1 MEQYV
6 GRLKEAFVKW
16 CAGNNYVYD
25 EKHLEEVGDYLKR
38 QMQKKLPP
46 YYEDFFSYVAYFW
59 MTGRGVYSHSIV
71 HNIIK
76 DREKEFSEESRQAL
90 VQLQKFLK
98 THISTDC
105 IDASR
110 DDELKVKEVI
120 SHFNKSKLPKLD
132 GLESLLDILG
142 EDGFIKAVIE
152 NSYFFSPELVKSRFD
167 EMANAMKNGE
177 TLYARK
183 SRQEDLYQINDKGIF
198 FVDGTFRQRIQLDQ
212 DGNYEVR
219 RVINSITGY
228 TISQGRDS
236 IFQNY
241 YISHI
246 WGRAY
251 DPRYFT
257 SLWNLAIVPVWGNSL
272 MDKMVDNESDNV
284 KYLATKL
291 KSTMEEVCRKLYE
304 MDNLDWSRMG
314 MSMEALKLSGS
325 IKSESGEFSVQVL
338 EGDMRIVKESIRV
351 YG

>member
-6 GRLKEAFVKW
+6 DRLKRVFDKW
-16 CAGNNYVYD
+16 CVGNSNSYVYD
-25 EKHLEEVGDYLKR
+25 EKHLKEVSDYLKS
-38 QMQKKLPP
+38 QTQKKLPP

-59 MTGRGVYSHSIV
+59 MTGRGVYSSSIV

-76 DREKEFSEESRQAL
+76 EREKEFSKESRQAL

-98 THISTDC
+98 THLSTDC

-120 SHFNKSKLPKLD
+120 SHFNKSELPKLD

-152 NSYFFSPELVKSRFD
+152 NSYFFSPKLVKSRFD
-167 EMANAMKNGE
+167 EMANTMENEK

-183 SRQEDLYQINDKGIF
+183 SRQEDLYQIDGEDRL
-198 FVDGTFRQRIQLDQ
+198 FVDGKFRQRIQLDK

-284 KYLATKL
+284 KYLASKL
-291 KSTMEEVCRKLYE
+291 KSTMEEVCRKLYD
-304 MDNLDWSRMG
+304 MDKLDWSRM
-314 MSMEALKLSGS
+314 SMEAPKLNSS
-325 IKSESGEFSVQVL
+325 IKLESREFSVQVL
-338 EGDMRIVKESIRV
+338 EGDMRIVKRKV
-351 YG
+351 